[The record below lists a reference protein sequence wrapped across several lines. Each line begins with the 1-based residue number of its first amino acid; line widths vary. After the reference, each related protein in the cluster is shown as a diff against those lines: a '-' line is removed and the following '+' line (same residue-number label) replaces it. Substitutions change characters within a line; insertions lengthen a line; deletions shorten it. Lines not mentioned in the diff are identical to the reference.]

1 MRSLSWT
8 SAALFCL
15 GSAFSGSEA
24 NAQSVVINE
33 FLYDE
38 IGVDAN
44 EFVELYN
51 ATTQPVDISG
61 WMLESRDAGGLN
73 SQFLVPNATVLP
85 AGGFYVFGSATVANV
100 NQIVGVNDIWENDNE
115 ALLLCDGN
123 LQVIDSLVTEAFRGI
138 EVIGEFA
145 EGEGIWGEV
154 FSDPAIPTSLQ
165 RSRDG
170 LDTNDNRDFILLP
183 ITPGA
188 SNNLPVITGIRQRFD
203 SLSVG
208 QSVPGWGGTHATPK
222 VIDPTVASANNPTA
236 IPASG
241 QGGNAAVFWDP
252 TPGSRGNTS
261 MLLSQGETN
270 DVLIECNVYF
280 DAANEPIGERESW
293 SLGVQGSSDSN
304 GATPDPFQYWSVI
317 DNGNTGVAWVYQ
329 STEQGAV
336 LFLVD
341 HNNGGW
347 GLDPSTLPFVHAAIP
362 IRPGLNDGWRRLRL
376 QVIGNRVVG
385 MFGGLPGC
393 RGGTIVSFTL
403 AQTGLGSVYVS
414 YAEDLTNDATR
425 RPFTCD
431 DLVLNIGTAGGL
443 HTFGTAS
450 LNSVSTSPNIS
461 INQFPAMGSPNFA
474 IVVTGMKPNGIG
486 QLYIS
491 LNALPIPLDLST
503 LGGQP
508 GAFVYM
514 LPDQAAGC
522 GAGLGGVD
530 VKPAPIPCEALLRDA
545 RFYMQVLELDPS
557 LPFTVPIATSKAVLL
572 TVG

>member
-15 GSAFSGSEA
+15 GSAFSGPDA

-51 ATTQPVDISG
+51 ATTQAVDISG

-115 ALLLCDGN
+115 ALLLCDSN

-203 SLSVG
+203 SLTVG

-222 VIDPTVASANNPTA
+222 VIDPTVANANNPTA

-280 DAANEPIGERESW
+280 DATNEPIGERESW

-304 GATPDPFQYWSVI
+304 GATPDPFQYWSII

-341 HNNGGW
+341 HNNGASI
-347 GLDPSTLPFVHAAIP
+347 L
-362 IRPGLNDGWRRLRL
+362 RPCL
-376 QVIGNRVVG
+376 
-385 MFGGLPGC
+385 
-393 RGGTIVSFTL
+393 SFTL
-403 AQTGLGSVYVS
+403 RS
-414 YAEDLTNDATR
+414 R
-425 RPFTCD
+425 F
-431 DLVLNIGTAGGL
+431 VLA
-443 HTFGTAS
+443 
-450 LNSVSTSPNIS
+450 
-461 INQFPAMGSPNFA
+461 
-474 IVVTGMKPNGIG
+474 
-486 QLYIS
+486 
-491 LNALPIPLDLST
+491 
-503 LGGQP
+503 
-508 GAFVYM
+508 
-514 LPDQAAGC
+514 
-522 GAGLGGVD
+522 
-530 VKPAPIPCEALLRDA
+530 
-545 RFYMQVLELDPS
+545 
-557 LPFTVPIATSKAVLL
+557 
-572 TVG
+572 